1 MPSLE
6 TIILIIVVCAVVGI
20 FFHWLTLRLLAW
32 RGVTTKRTKFG
43 LALLFDT
50 QDQDGTPVRMLN
62 VNGTFQ
68 SACYLDERIWSE
80 LVCEYHRTSARVVTE
95 LPRLRRAVVIG
106 GGGFSFPKWLVTHM
120 KPVHVDAVEID
131 PAIIE
136 IARESFELAR
146 VEQECAERINV
157 VCDDGWSWLKVQ
169 GEHFDLIVNDA
180 FSGKR
185 PLGPLATDEGAKLI
199 HEHLAPGGTYLANV
213 RSPLEGKNSNTLYET
228 RDIFA
233 AEFAHVWIIPEAPE
247 DPKRLGNNV
256 LVASDS
262 DLDCEVL
269 SQASE

>member
-1 MPSLE
+1 MSSAQ
-6 TIILIIVVCAVVGI
+6 TILLIVVICLVVCI

-32 RGVTTKRTKFG
+32 RGVTTQRTKFG

-50 QDQDGTPVRMLN
+50 QDADGTPVRMLN

-80 LVCEYHRTSARVVTE
+80 LVCEYHRTSAEIVAE

-131 PAIIE
+131 EKVIK
-136 IARESFELAR
+136 IARQSFALDRIER
-146 VEQECAERINV
+146 ECGERINV
-157 VCDDGWSWLKVQ
+157 VCDDGWGWLKAQ
-169 GEHFDLIVNDA
+169 GEPFDLIVNDA

-185 PLGPLATDEGAKLI
+185 PLGPLATDEGAALI
-199 HEHLAPGGTYLANV
+199 HAHLAEGGTYLANV
-213 RSPLEGKNSNTLYET
+213 RAPLEGKASSTLYET

-233 AEFAHVWIIPEAPE
+233 REFAHVWIIPEAPE
-247 DPKRLGNNV
+247 EPKRLGNNV
-256 LVASDS
+256 LVASDTA
-262 DLDCEVL
+262 LECEIL
-269 SQASE
+269 TKSL